1 MDSNKELW
9 QLFQSAKK
17 GNDEAYEQLCN
28 DTYDVVYNLVAMI
41 YEKEENR
48 NKLVKHIF
56 TKMRK
61 AIASENI
68 DDKDVLRWV
77 AQYATTVTYKVYVSQ
92 KGELFTESE
101 DDREYDYNSI
111 DGDNDFYDCCVYFN
125 EAIEEN
131 FEEIAGTMD
140 KLSKPQKII
149 YQLFCYEECSIDE
162 IEDILET
169 DSLYVCS
176 EIAALREIII
186 DDYNEKFADN
196 ENADSE
202 EDGSQIDIVED
213 EDDVIDKIYTIVP
226 EKIMIGIGVG
236 IAVVVVAIIVVVA
249 SMAGKS
255 GKGGSTDTTTKASV
269 TKEQTIKDS
278 QNATSKPAQ
287 DWKNELTT
295 PAGIEDSPT
304 RKPAGGSGGQSTT
317 TTQAPSTQAPEQETT
332 TEAETPEP
340 KPTETQEPGPKPTET
355 QEPESKPT
363 ETQKPEPTQT
373 ETQSEQVQQ
382 AQ

>member
-1 MDSNKELW
+1 M
-9 QLFQSAKK
+9 
-17 GNDEAYEQLCN
+17 
-28 DTYDVVYNLVAMI
+28 
-41 YEKEENR
+41 
-48 NKLVKHIF
+48 
-56 TKMRK
+56 
-61 AIASENI
+61 
-68 DDKDVLRWV
+68 
-77 AQYATTVTYKVYVSQ
+77 
-92 KGELFTESE
+92 
-101 DDREYDYNSI
+101 
-111 DGDNDFYDCCVYFN
+111 
-125 EAIEEN
+125 
-131 FEEIAGTMD
+131 
-140 KLSKPQKII
+140 
-149 YQLFCYEECSIDE
+149 
-162 IEDILET
+162 
-169 DSLYVCS
+169 CS

-355 QEPESKPT
+355 QEPASKPT
-363 ETQKPEPTQT
+363 ETQKPEPTPT